1 MPSNFFKSTSF
12 NTKQFQHKLKAAIA
26 LIERSDAEIAKLVIA
41 AIRSKKLRIRTFFEF
56 SKKAHFLYIRK
67 FFLKDGQP
75 KLFPPTRSVTRK
87 IESALDG
94 LYFSD
99 NQTIYIAS
107 RLGIKQMA
115 QTLIHEVTH
124 FLNSELYDEELETK
138 GQTLVDFLYEIRSV
152 TAEKIFAKNGAR
164 LLRSD
169 VKKIED
175 EVRGTYPQFIEAG
188 QENKRIGFVP
198 VFSTF

>member
-12 NTKQFQHKLKAAIA
+12 DKKRFQHKLKAAIA
-26 LIERSDAEIAKLVIA
+26 LIGRSEAEIAELVIA
-41 AIRSKKLRIRTFFEF
+41 AIRSKKLRIRTFYEF
-56 SKKAHFLYIRK
+56 SKKTHFLYIRK
-67 FFLKDGQP
+67 FFLKHGEP
-75 KLFPPTRSVTRK
+75 TLFPPTRSVTRK

-94 LYFSD
+94 LYCPD
-99 NQTIYIAS
+99 NQTIYIGS

-138 GQTLVDFLYEIRSV
+138 GQAIVDFLYEIRSV
-152 TAEKIFAKNGAR
+152 TAEKLFEKNGAR

-169 VKKIED
+169 VKKIEN
-175 EVRGTYPQFIEAG
+175 EVRCAYPQFIEAG